1 MTDLSQNTNPD
12 RPGFLV
18 RTKSLREILSDLR
31 KAELWLMVAALAAFL
46 ASAFFVVKYFVGG
59 EMTPDLWTSE
69 QWMNAFLGLGIT
81 AVITA
86 AQAFLYASGYKGH
99 AAIIATF
106 VVVFFGV
113 FSEVAQSMEREDATV
128 RSRSENSAVFRA
140 TLGSIS
146 TLSNAPTIS
155 NAAASEL
162 ARAQQK
168 AAQIQTRI
176 DNKNRC
182 ASCETTTFREL
193 RTLLADAKGRVA
205 AAQAR
210 ADMEMRA
217 TTSANAAA
225 LQSAITTAK
234 QLEYD
239 EDKHY
244 AMIRLLKSLFGVTGI
259 WASFLFSIIIIGT
272 FEYAFHFVGAYV
284 ADHKSALLLLGRDT
298 RGRRIDNANPV
309 PAEADMQHS
318 GPIPQ
323 DHGNNLREQLLTDR
337 EITYNRELAK
347 HGIAAPYDPAMNQ
360 QAAEAEVR
368 GIVGKG
374 TGQNQNSHSHLQDT
388 TTHTGSAGNQNT
400 KTHASP
406 DEDFTRK
413 RFYKLIYTEVRN
425 LILNGDIN
433 PTVRPVT
440 DAVTTIIKHKA
451 HLLGVKPSA
460 MGKPLRQKIAESI
473 LRHLEQ
479 EAIVNHNAQG
489 GVGKPKYVLAP
500 QYVQAIKR
508 KRERDTD
515 EEHGRPE
522 QAQLV

>member
-1 MTDLSQNTNPD
+1 MTDFKQNTNLG
-12 RPGFLV
+12 RPAFLV

-59 EMTPDLWTSE
+59 EMTPDLWSSE

-86 AQAFLYASGYKGH
+86 AQAFLYSSGYKGH
-99 AAIIATF
+99 AALIATF

-113 FSEVAQSMEREDATV
+113 FSEVSQSMEREDATV
-128 RSRSENSAVFRA
+128 RSRSENSAVFQA

-146 TLSNAPTIS
+146 TLSSAPSIS
-155 NAAASEL
+155 SAAASEL
-162 ARAQQK
+162 ARARQK
-168 AAQIQTRI
+168 AMEIQTRI

-182 ASCETTTFREL
+182 KSCETLTFRRL
-193 RTLLADAKGRVA
+193 RTMLTDANGRVA

-210 ADMEMRA
+210 ADMEMKAA
-217 TTSANAAA
+217 TTANAVA
-225 LQSAITTAK
+225 LQSAISTAK

-284 ADHKSALLLLGRDT
+284 ADHKSALLMLGRDT
-298 RGRRIDNANPV
+298 QGRRLDNANPV
-309 PAEADMQHS
+309 PAAADMQEGK

-323 DHGNNLREQLLTDR
+323 DHGNNLREEYLDWVSPDR
-337 EITYNRELAK
+337 V
-347 HGIAAPYDPAMNQ
+347 G
-360 QAAEAEVR
+360 QAANEQATDAPAVKVARE
-368 GIVGKG
+368 
-374 TGQNQNSHSHLQDT
+374 DT
-388 TTHTGSAGNQNT
+388 ADKAN
-400 KTHASP
+400 
-406 DEDFTRK
+406 DFTRK

-425 LILNGDIN
+425 LILNGDIK

-440 DAVTTIIKHKA
+440 DAVTTIIRHKS
-451 HLLGVKPSA
+451 HLLGIKPSM
-460 MGKPLRQKIAESI
+460 MGKPQRQQIAQSI
-473 LRHLEQ
+473 LEHLEQ
-479 EAIVNHNAQG
+479 ETVVMRNKEG

-500 QYVQAIKR
+500 QYIDAIKHS
-508 KRERDTD
+508 RDKTQV
-515 EEHGRPE
+515 PE